1 MSYFYELSLVDAR
14 GELSSALT
22 VLYYGNEIGAF
33 AGPDK
38 KTIDLDSVFAVE
50 IDITA
55 YAAHSNGVHSYSLM
69 FFERGWNHEIWK
81 EKLLEKRHNL
91 KSVTTRVTL
100 TADMTD
106 NPSHERHLFTSS
118 NRYIDFAEYPDSAIS
133 NCVPAE
139 YVEKFNERFVGYLM
153 RSERSFS
160 DVRSILK
167 KYQLADVVDH
177 DFDVNDLHE
186 HVKVSAY
193 VMKENVSSC
202 KHAIA

>member
-1 MSYFYELSLVDAR
+1 MAYFFDLSLVDAR

-38 KTIDLDSVFAVE
+38 KTIDLEQVFAVE
-50 IDITA
+50 IDVTA
-55 YAAHSNGVHSYSLM
+55 YATHADGVHSYSLM
-69 FFERGWNHEIWK
+69 FFERAWNHEVWQ

-91 KSVTTRVTL
+91 KAVTTRVTL

-106 NPSHERHLFTSS
+106 NPSHEHHLFTSS
-118 NRYIDFAEYPDSAIS
+118 NRYIDFAEYPDFAIS
-133 NCVPAE
+133 NCVPPA
-139 YVEKFNERFVGYLM
+139 YVEQFNNRFVGYLM

-167 KYQLADVVDH
+167 KYQLSNVVDQGCA
-177 DFDVNDLHE
+177 DDLHE
-186 HVKVSAY
+186 HVKVAAY
-193 VMKENVSSC
+193 VMEENISSC
-202 KHAIA
+202 KNAI

>member
-1 MSYFYELSLVDAR
+1 MAYFYDLSLVDAR

-22 VLYYGNEIGAF
+22 VLHYGNEIGAF

-38 KTIDLDSVFAVE
+38 STIDLDSVFAIE

-55 YAAHSNGVHSYSLM
+55 YATHSDGAHSYSLM
-69 FFERGWNHEIWK
+69 FFERDWNHNIWE

-106 NPSHERHLFTSS
+106 NPSHEHHIFTSS
-118 NRYIDFAEYPDSAIS
+118 NRYIDFAEYPDLAIS
-133 NCVPAE
+133 NCVPPA
-139 YVEKFNERFVGYLM
+139 YVEQFNKRFIGYLM
-153 RSERSFS
+153 RSERSFT

-167 KYQLADVVDH
+167 KYQLTDVVDH
-177 DFDVNDLHE
+177 HYDVNDLHE

-193 VMKENVSSC
+193 VMKAKVDTC
-202 KHAIA
+202 KSAI